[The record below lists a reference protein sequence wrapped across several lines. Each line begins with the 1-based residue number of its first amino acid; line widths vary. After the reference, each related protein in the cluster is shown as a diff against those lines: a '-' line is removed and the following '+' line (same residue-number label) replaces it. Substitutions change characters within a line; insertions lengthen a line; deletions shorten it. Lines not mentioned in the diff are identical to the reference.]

1 MNDVED
7 IMINTQLYGIYSP
20 KNFHSFQN
28 TWKIVFLQPC
38 QACFARILPLT
49 AACECLRCGCLA
61 HRKCIESLPNCAFF
75 TFEKSPTRGDGKDGE
90 PVKKSRGKSKTKS
103 ITDLGDRTANDMH
116 FDSIFELKLE
126 EIIEKACSIPAVL
139 GYVPEIKSPFCIWRT
154 LLRAIVMRQTTDLNR
169 VAAFCSPED
178 SSTTIESKVRI
189 CLSDLDGFAGQ
200 LFVCCFYVFLSLN
213 AIDTQELAVQHGREC
228 LDTIVDGLLCIC
240 NDEVTQDSRIVRTI
254 IVAVEKFVFHEQN
267 GAFYE
272 KIFQYMAREA
282 STLHLN
288 TTFRDIHYWPES
300 NWKEFNKY
308 ATAIRMKHCPK
319 EKLVIFVVFL
329 QLITEATAAPTTATT
344 ATEASES
351 SSSSASQNTVSQL
364 YIAELSSEE
373 EIMERREDGDL
384 SLADGRGVAEHG
396 DGAGEGTGDASLSPV
411 VPVHNNKPLRR
422 EDINADK
429 LIELLGCI
437 IQRQQ
442 AQGVC
447 DWIAENLFL
456 SSELVSADSVDSMA
470 AEGYAL
476 ATLQQCMSILLYEE
490 E

>member
-1 MNDVED
+1 
-7 IMINTQLYGIYSP
+7 MINTQLYGIHSP

-38 QACFARILPLT
+38 QACSARILPLT
-49 AACECLRCGCLA
+49 PACECLRCGCLA
-61 HRKCIESLPNCAFF
+61 HRKCIESLPTCAFF
-75 TFEKSPTRGDGKDGE
+75 TFEKSPSRGDGKDGE

-169 VAAFCSPED
+169 VAAFCNPDD

-213 AIDTQELAVQHGREC
+213 AIDTQELAVHHGREC

-240 NDEVTQDSRIVRTI
+240 NDEVTQDARIVRTI

-272 KIFQYMAREA
+272 KIFQYMARE
-282 STLHLN
+282 SLTLQLN
-288 TTFRDIHYWPES
+288 TTFRDAHYWPES

-308 ATAIRMKHCPK
+308 GTAIRMKHCPK

-329 QLITEATAAPTTATT
+329 QLITEATAAPMKAATD
-344 ATEASES
+344 ASES
-351 SSSSASQNTVSQL
+351 PSSAAVSQL
-364 YIAELSSEE
+364 YIAELPAEE
-373 EIMERREDGDL
+373 EATEQRDGSDP
-384 SLADGRGVAEHG
+384 SGGGDGGNVVADGADRSGPENLSS
-396 DGAGEGTGDASLSPV
+396 GDAAGVPSELSPE
-411 VPVHNNKPLRR
+411 VPERHSKPLRR

-447 DWIAENLFL
+447 NWIAEYLFL
-456 SSELVSADSVDSMA
+456 SSELVSTDSVDSMA

-476 ATLQQCMSILLYEE
+476 ATLQQCMSILLHEE
-490 E
+490 AL